1 MGDVLTLAE
10 RFWRGEIKGPEL
22 IRATGAT
29 EEIAP
34 GVLFAHAFANVT
46 AIRTDAGLVLIDTG
60 NFRARDKTFATVRGW
75 QPAPLAAAVYT
86 HGHVD
91 HVCGLPPFLAEATAR
106 GWPRPRIVGHRDV
119 AARFDRYRA
128 TAPYNGLINARQFSI
143 PPAWPTEYD
152 YPDTTY
158 DRTHRLDVGDVAL
171 ELTHA
176 RGETDDHTWIWWP
189 ARRILFTGDLFFW
202 VAPNAGNPQKVQ
214 RYAAEWAAALR
225 EMASREADLLI
236 PGHGAPIVGADR
248 IRAALSDTAE
258 WLEVLVR
265 ETVTRMNAG
274 IPLADILAE
283 VRPPAHLSNRPYLQP
298 VYDEP
303 EFVVRNIWRLYGGWW
318 DGVAAHLKPADEAAL
333 GREVAALAGGVE
345 RLVARARDL
354 AATGNL
360 PLASHLVDWA
370 VAANPD
376 DRAAHVARA
385 EIYEARAAVSP
396 ALMTRGIFAA
406 AARDSRAVAG

>member
-1 MGDVLTLAE
+1 MGDVLKLAE
-10 RFWRGEIKGPEL
+10 RFWRGEIKGAEL
-22 IRATGAT
+22 IRATGMT

-34 GVLFAHAFANVT
+34 GVLFVHAFANVT
-46 AIRTDAGLVLIDTG
+46 AIRTEASLVLVDTG

-75 QPAPLAAAVYT
+75 QTAPLAAAVYT

-91 HVCGLPPFLAEATAR
+91 HACGLPPFLTEATAR
-106 GWPRPRIVGHRDV
+106 GWPRPRIIGHRDV

-158 DRTHRLDVGDVAL
+158 DTTHRLDVGDVSL

-189 ARRILFTGDLFFW
+189 ARRTLFTGDLFFW

-225 EMASREADLLI
+225 KMASHEADILV
-236 PGHGAPIVGADR
+236 PGHGVPIFGADR
-248 IRAALSDTAE
+248 VRAALGDTAE

-265 ETVTRMNAG
+265 ETLARMNAG
-274 IPLADILAE
+274 VPLATILAE
-283 VRPPAHLSNRPYLQP
+283 VRPPARLAERPYLQP

-318 DGVAAHLKPADEAAL
+318 DGVAAHLKPAGEAEL
-333 GREVAALAGGVE
+333 GREVAGLAGGVE
-345 RLVARARDL
+345 RLVARARALADAGDL
-354 AATGNL
+354 A
-360 PLASHLVDWA
+360 LASHLVDWA
-370 VAANPD
+370 VAADPG
-376 DRAAHVARA
+376 DRAAHAARA
-385 EIYEARAAVSP
+385 EIYEARAAAST

-406 AARDSRAVAG
+406 AARDSRELSG

>member
-10 RFWRGEIKGPEL
+10 RFWRGEMKGPDL
-22 IRATGAT
+22 IRATGLT

-46 AIRTDAGLVLIDTG
+46 AIRTEAGLVLVDTG

-75 QPAPLAAAVYT
+75 ETAPLAAAVYT

-91 HVCGLPPFLAEATAR
+91 HVGGVPPFLAEAAAR
-106 GWPRPRIVGHRDV
+106 GWPRPRVVGHRDV

-143 PPAWPTEYD
+143 PPLWPTEYD

-158 DRTHRLDVGDVAL
+158 DTTYRLEVGGLGL

-214 RYAAEWAAALR
+214 RYAADWATALR
-225 EMASREADLLI
+225 AMASREAELLI
-236 PGHGAPIVGADR
+236 PGHGAPIFGAER
-248 IRAALSDTAE
+248 VRMALSDTAE

-265 ETVTRMNAG
+265 ETLVRMNAG
-274 IPLADILAE
+274 LPLAAILAE
-283 VRPPAHLSNRPYLQP
+283 VRPPARLAERPYLQA

-303 EFVVRNIWRLYGGWW
+303 EFVVRTIWRLYGGWW
-318 DGVAAHLKPADEAAL
+318 DGVAAHLKPAGEAAL

-345 RLVARARDL
+345 RLVERARALAAAGDL
-354 AATGNL
+354 A
-360 PLASHLVDWA
+360 LASHLVDWA
-370 VAANPD
+370 VAASPAD
-376 DRAAHVARA
+376 HAAHAARA
-385 EIYEARAAVSP
+385 EIYEARAAAAP

-406 AARDSRAVAG
+406 AARDSRAVSG